1 MDYLS
6 AELPCVL
13 GRGDET
19 AEELGRGAFATLLED
34 PDPAELAAVLLAL
47 ADDPR
52 ALAAAGAAGHALAA
66 ERHWSAVGSKLL
78 RAVEPAFARPDSRRP
93 ASLALVG
100 GAGAF
105 YTRRMLDR
113 IAAAR

>member
-19 AEELGRGAFATLLED
+19 ARGTGRRRLRDLVGRPEPDDLVGA
-34 PDPAELAAVLLAL
+34 LLAL
-47 ADDPR
+47 ADDPG
-52 ALAAAGAAGHALAA
+52 AMSAARAAGHALAA
-66 ERHWSAVGSKLL
+66 ERHWAAVGSRL
-78 RAVEPAFARPDSRRP
+78 RRVVGEAFERLDEPRSP
-93 ASLALVG
+93 SLTSVA

-105 YTRRMLDR
+105 
-113 IAAAR
+113 

>member
-19 AEELGRGAFATLLED
+19 AEDFGAAGFATLLES
-34 PDPAELAAVLLAL
+34 PSPNQLAAALLAL

-52 ALAAAGAAGHALAA
+52 ALATARKAGRELAA
-66 ERHWSAVGSKLL
+66 EHHWTVVGAKL
-78 RAVEPAFARPDSRRP
+78 RAAIADAAAGQGSSQRALPTILGATGAYYMRR
-93 ASLALVG
+93 LV
-100 GAGAF
+100 
-105 YTRRMLDR
+105 DR
-113 IAAAR
+113 IADAA